1 MKSKTVGLVV
11 GVPIKESLRIT
22 WFWHMFN
29 QFPKKWKNI
38 FFQEPGARPF
48 IPNIKSQFQHVFI
61 VVRVYNPCSENAQYS
76 VAVSRYGNLTL
87 WTVQTDHSKMTSHKF
102 DTKLTQIPPLS
113 CKNGF
118 FTYTFIP
125 SVTKV
130 GPPSY
135 LMLFMLTPESWL
147 CWQPIDWP
155 IYVVSVC

>member
-102 DTKLTQIPPLS
+102 EFFFTLAPPLS
-113 CKNGF
+113 HFYSFLLLCHKITSPVF
-118 FTYTFIP
+118 VWRHLYLQSYMSSFLLTFYCFHNLPKIN
-125 SVTKV
+125 S
-130 GPPSY
+130 
-135 LMLFMLTPESWL
+135 
-147 CWQPIDWP
+147 IN
-155 IYVVSVC
+155 